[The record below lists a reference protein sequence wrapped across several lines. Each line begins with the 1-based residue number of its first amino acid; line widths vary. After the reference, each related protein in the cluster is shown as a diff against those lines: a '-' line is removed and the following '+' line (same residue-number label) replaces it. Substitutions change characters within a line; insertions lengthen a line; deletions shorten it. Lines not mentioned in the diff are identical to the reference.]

1 MMFSL
6 KMAWRESRASWRR
19 FLFFFLC
26 IAIGVAALVAV
37 GLFSQNVETVIL
49 GDARALLGGDIEL
62 RSSRPLTEHSRTV
75 LESIH
80 TRNIQIVHVS
90 ELVAMAASDESES
103 SPSQSSST
111 QLVQLKVVEDLYP
124 FYGVVEIQPP
134 GPLMEFLKTSPSGCH
149 QDPCFGAIVQ
159 ESLLFSLGLE
169 VGKILKIGQA
179 YFVVTG
185 VMLKEP
191 DRVAM
196 GVGLGPRVMIS
207 REALASTELVKLG
220 SRIRERYLLQLPP
233 TYPLEALVGELKG
246 RLSKDGVRVS
256 TYREAQPRIKRFL
269 DQLATYL
276 GLIGLTALFVGGI
289 GVAATIQGFIAQK
302 MNTVAILKTVG
313 AEAGF
318 ILRTYL
324 LQSMFMGVIGSVVGI
339 VLGVGFLVMLPTLLK
354 DIFPLP
360 ITTTIFVF
368 PLIKGMTL
376 GTLSTGL
383 FTVWPLLTV
392 RQVSP
397 LRIFRRDLDQPQ
409 NFNGS
414 ASMWKN
420 LKGHVQALLQ
430 DHYRLATGVGVGMGL
445 SGLAMWQARSAGL
458 GLTFIVAFGVALLL
472 LLGGMKLLVWGL
484 STMTRPRS
492 FVMRQAMGNI
502 QRPGSQASGMV
513 VAIGV
518 GVMVIVSI
526 ALIKTSLLTAIGER
540 MPKDAPTFFFVD
552 IQPDQKTQFEAVVQA
567 NTKQA
572 EVLLTPVVRS
582 RLSAINGTP
591 INPEDHKG
599 KRNGWYF
606 TREYVVTSL
615 SELPKENEVVKGL
628 WWEQKKDGTNGSQ
641 ESGPQPIRVSL
652 EDEASK
658 NLKAGL
664 GSTIEFDIQ
673 GTPLIAEVDNL
684 RKVEWGGMAIN
695 FFMIL
700 SPGAL
705 EGAPFTYIGSAKVQP
720 EEEVALQQAI
730 VAAVPNVT
738 AIKVGDILKN
748 IATLLNQLAWAIQG
762 MASLCIVSGIVVMTA
777 AVSTTR
783 FRRLYESA
791 ILKAIGGTRS
801 IILQTL
807 AAEFALVG
815 GLAGVIGVT
824 LASVL
829 SWAVLVFFLDLPWTF
844 QPETLGLGI
853 VVTVVMALAVGFLS
867 TYRILGEPP
876 LAVLRQE

>member
-1 MMFSL
+1 
-6 KMAWRESRASWRR
+6 
-19 FLFFFLC
+19 
-26 IAIGVAALVAV
+26 
-37 GLFSQNVETVIL
+37 
-49 GDARALLGGDIEL
+49 
-62 RSSRPLTEHSRTV
+62 
-75 LESIH
+75 
-80 TRNIQIVHVS
+80 
-90 ELVAMAASDESES
+90 
-103 SPSQSSST
+103 
-111 QLVQLKVVEDLYP
+111 
-124 FYGVVEIQPP
+124 
-134 GPLMEFLKTSPSGCH
+134 
-149 QDPCFGAIVQ
+149 
-159 ESLLFSLGLE
+159 
-169 VGKILKIGQA
+169 
-179 YFVVTG
+179 
-185 VMLKEP
+185 
-191 DRVAM
+191 
-196 GVGLGPRVMIS
+196 
-207 REALASTELVKLG
+207 
-220 SRIRERYLLQLPP
+220 
-233 TYPLEALVGELKG
+233 
-246 RLSKDGVRVS
+246 
-256 TYREAQPRIKRFL
+256 
-269 DQLATYL
+269 
-276 GLIGLTALFVGGI
+276 
-289 GVAATIQGFIAQK
+289 
-302 MNTVAILKTVG
+302 
-313 AEAGF
+313 
-318 ILRTYL
+318 
-324 LQSMFMGVIGSVVGI
+324 
-339 VLGVGFLVMLPTLLK
+339 
-354 DIFPLP
+354 
-360 ITTTIFVF
+360 VF
-368 PLIKGMTL
+368 PLMKGMAL

-383 FTVWPLLTV
+383 FTVWPLLSV

-397 LRIFRRDLDQPQ
+397 LRIFRRDIDQPQ
-409 NFNGS
+409 NFSGS

-420 LKGHVQALLQ
+420 LKGQVQGLLQ
-430 DHYRLATGVGVGMGL
+430 DRYRLATGVGVGMGL
-445 SGLAMWQARSAGL
+445 SGLAMWQARSPGL

-472 LLGGMKLLVWGL
+472 LLGAMKLLVWGL

-552 IQPDQKTQFEAVVQA
+552 IQPDQKSQFEAVVQA

-615 SELPKENEVVKGL
+615 SELPKENEVVKGQ
-628 WWEQKKDGTNGSQ
+628 WWQQEKDATKESQ
-641 ESGPQPIRVSL
+641 EIGHQPIRVSL

-705 EGAPFTYIGSAKVQP
+705 DGAPFTYIGSAKVRP
-720 EEEVALQQAI
+720 EEEVALQKAI

-791 ILKAIGGTRS
+791 VLKAIGGTRS

>member
-1 MMFSL
+1 
-6 KMAWRESRASWRR
+6 
-19 FLFFFLC
+19 
-26 IAIGVAALVAV
+26 
-37 GLFSQNVETVIL
+37 
-49 GDARALLGGDIEL
+49 
-62 RSSRPLTEHSRTV
+62 
-75 LESIH
+75 
-80 TRNIQIVHVS
+80 
-90 ELVAMAASDESES
+90 
-103 SPSQSSST
+103 
-111 QLVQLKVVEDLYP
+111 
-124 FYGVVEIQPP
+124 
-134 GPLMEFLKTSPSGCH
+134 
-149 QDPCFGAIVQ
+149 
-159 ESLLFSLGLE
+159 
-169 VGKILKIGQA
+169 
-179 YFVVTG
+179 
-185 VMLKEP
+185 MLKEP

-207 REALASTELVKLG
+207 REALASTELVKPG

-324 LQSMFMGVIGSVVGI
+324 FQSMFMGVIGSLVGI

-368 PLIKGMTL
+368 PLIKGMAL

-383 FTVWPLLTV
+383 FTVWPLLSV

-397 LRIFRRDLDQPQ
+397 LRIFRRDIDQPQ
-409 NFNGS
+409 NFSGS

-420 LKGHVQALLQ
+420 LKGQVQGLLQ
-430 DHYRLATGVGVGMGL
+430 DRYRLATGVGVGMGL
-445 SGLAMWQARSAGL
+445 SGLAMWQARSPGL

-472 LLGGMKLLVWGL
+472 LLGAMKLLVWGL
-484 STMTRPRS
+484 STMARPRS
-492 FVMRQAMGNI
+492 FVMRQAMRNI

-552 IQPDQKTQFEAVVQA
+552 IQPDQKSQFEAVVQA

-615 SELPKENEVVKGL
+615 SELPKENEVVKGQ
-628 WWEQKKDGTNGSQ
+628 WWKQEKDATKEPQ
-641 ESGPQPIRVSL
+641 EIGHQPIRVSL

-658 NLKAGL
+658 TSLSISPTAPL
-664 GSTIEFDIQ
+664 GSK
-673 GTPLIAEVDNL
+673 P
-684 RKVEWGGMAIN
+684 
-695 FFMIL
+695 
-700 SPGAL
+700 AL
-705 EGAPFTYIGSAKVQP
+705 F
-720 EEEVALQQAI
+720 
-730 VAAVPNVT
+730 
-738 AIKVGDILKN
+738 
-748 IATLLNQLAWAIQG
+748 
-762 MASLCIVSGIVVMTA
+762 
-777 AVSTTR
+777 
-783 FRRLYESA
+783 
-791 ILKAIGGTRS
+791 
-801 IILQTL
+801 
-807 AAEFALVG
+807 
-815 GLAGVIGVT
+815 
-824 LASVL
+824 
-829 SWAVLVFFLDLPWTF
+829 
-844 QPETLGLGI
+844 
-853 VVTVVMALAVGFLS
+853 
-867 TYRILGEPP
+867 
-876 LAVLRQE
+876 

>member
-1 MMFSL
+1 
-6 KMAWRESRASWRR
+6 MAWRESRASWRR

-26 IAIGVAALVAV
+26 IAIGVGAMVAV
-37 GLFSQNVETVIL
+37 GLFSQNVEAVIF

-62 RSSRPLTEHSRTV
+62 RSSRPLTEHSHTV
-75 LESIH
+75 LESIY
-80 TRNIQIVHVS
+80 TRDIKVVHVS
-90 ELVAMAASDESES
+90 ELVAMAASDQSES
-103 SPSQSSST
+103 PSSQSSST
-111 QLVQLKVVEDLYP
+111 QLVQLKVVENLYP

-207 REALASTELVKLG
+207 REALASTELVKPG

-324 LQSMFMGVIGSVVGI
+324 FQSMFMGVIGSLVGI
-339 VLGVGFLVMLPTLLK
+339 VLGIGFLVMLPTLLK

-368 PLIKGMTL
+368 PLMKGMAL

-383 FTVWPLLTV
+383 FTVWPLLSV

-397 LRIFRRDLDQPQ
+397 LRIFRRDIDQPQ
-409 NFNGS
+409 NFSGS

-420 LKGHVQALLQ
+420 LKGQVQGLLQ
-430 DHYRLATGVGVGMGL
+430 DRYRLATGVGVGMGL
-445 SGLAMWQARSAGL
+445 SGLAMWQARSPGL

-472 LLGGMKLLVWGL
+472 LLGAMKLLVWGL

-615 SELPKENEVVKGL
+615 SELPKENEVVKGQ
-628 WWEQKKDGTNGSQ
+628 WWQQEKDATKESQ
-641 ESGPQPIRVSL
+641 EIGHQPIRVSL

-705 EGAPFTYIGSAKVQP
+705 DGAPFTYIGSAKVRP
-720 EEEVALQQAI
+720 EEEVALQKAI

-791 ILKAIGGTRS
+791 VLKAIGGTRS

>member
-1 MMFSL
+1 M
-6 KMAWRESRASWRR
+6 
-19 FLFFFLC
+19 
-26 IAIGVAALVAV
+26 VAV
-37 GLFSQNVETVIL
+37 GLFSQNVEAVIF

-62 RSSRPLTEHSRTV
+62 RSSRPLTEHSHTV
-75 LESIH
+75 LESIY
-80 TRNIQIVHVS
+80 TRDIKVVHVS
-90 ELVAMAASDESES
+90 ELVAMAASDQSES
-103 SPSQSSST
+103 PSSQSSST
-111 QLVQLKVVEDLYP
+111 QLVQLKVVENLYP

-196 GVGLGPRVMIS
+196 GVGLAPRVMIS
-207 REALASTELVKLG
+207 REALASTELVKPG

-324 LQSMFMGVIGSVVGI
+324 LQSMFMGVIGSLVGI
-339 VLGVGFLVMLPTLLK
+339 VLGIGFLVMLPTLLK

-368 PLIKGMTL
+368 PLIKGMAL

-397 LRIFRRDLDQPQ
+397 LRIFRRDIDQPQ
-409 NFNGS
+409 NFSGS

-420 LKGHVQALLQ
+420 LKGQVRGLLQ
-430 DHYRLATGVGVGMGL
+430 DRYRLATGVGVGMGL
-445 SGLAMWQARSAGL
+445 SGLAMWQARSPGL

-472 LLGGMKLLVWGL
+472 LLGAMKLLVWGL
-484 STMTRPRS
+484 STMARPRS

-615 SELPKENEVVKGL
+615 SELPKENEVVKGQ
-628 WWEQKKDGTNGSQ
+628 WWKQEKDATKESQ
-641 ESGPQPIRVSL
+641 EIGHQPIRVSL

-705 EGAPFTYIGSAKVQP
+705 DGAPFTYIGSAKVRP
-720 EEEVALQQAI
+720 EEEVALQKAI

-791 ILKAIGGTRS
+791 VLKAIGGTRS

>member
-1 MMFSL
+1 M
-6 KMAWRESRASWRR
+6 
-19 FLFFFLC
+19 
-26 IAIGVAALVAV
+26 VAV
-37 GLFSQNVETVIL
+37 GLFSKNVEAVIF

-62 RSSRPLTEHSRTV
+62 RSSRPLTEHSHTV
-75 LESIH
+75 LESIY
-80 TRNIQIVHVS
+80 TRDIKVVHVS
-90 ELVAMAASDESES
+90 ELVAMAASDQSES
-103 SPSQSSST
+103 PSSQSSST
-111 QLVQLKVVEDLYP
+111 QLVQLKVVENLYP

-207 REALASTELVKLG
+207 REALASTELVKPG

-324 LQSMFMGVIGSVVGI
+324 FQSMFMGVIGSLVGI
-339 VLGVGFLVMLPTLLK
+339 VLGIGFLVMLPTLLK

-368 PLIKGMTL
+368 PLMKGMAL

-383 FTVWPLLTV
+383 FTVWPLLSV

-397 LRIFRRDLDQPQ
+397 LRIFRRDIDQPQ
-409 NFNGS
+409 NFSGS

-420 LKGHVQALLQ
+420 LKGQVQGLLQ
-430 DHYRLATGVGVGMGL
+430 DRYRLATGVGVGMGL
-445 SGLAMWQARSAGL
+445 SGLAMWQARSPGL

-472 LLGGMKLLVWGL
+472 LLGAMKLLVWGL
-484 STMTRPRS
+484 STMARPRS

-552 IQPDQKTQFEAVVQA
+552 IQPDQKSQFEAVVQA

-615 SELPKENEVVKGL
+615 SELPKENEVVKGQ
-628 WWEQKKDGTNGSQ
+628 WWQQEKDATKESQ
-641 ESGPQPIRVSL
+641 EIGHQPIRVSL

-705 EGAPFTYIGSAKVQP
+705 DGAPFTYIGSAKVRP
-720 EEEVALQQAI
+720 EEEVALQKAI

-791 ILKAIGGTRS
+791 VLKAIGGTRS

>member
-1 MMFSL
+1 
-6 KMAWRESRASWRR
+6 
-19 FLFFFLC
+19 
-26 IAIGVAALVAV
+26 
-37 GLFSQNVETVIL
+37 
-49 GDARALLGGDIEL
+49 
-62 RSSRPLTEHSRTV
+62 
-75 LESIH
+75 
-80 TRNIQIVHVS
+80 
-90 ELVAMAASDESES
+90 
-103 SPSQSSST
+103 
-111 QLVQLKVVEDLYP
+111 
-124 FYGVVEIQPP
+124 
-134 GPLMEFLKTSPSGCH
+134 
-149 QDPCFGAIVQ
+149 
-159 ESLLFSLGLE
+159 
-169 VGKILKIGQA
+169 
-179 YFVVTG
+179 
-185 VMLKEP
+185 
-191 DRVAM
+191 
-196 GVGLGPRVMIS
+196 
-207 REALASTELVKLG
+207 
-220 SRIRERYLLQLPP
+220 
-233 TYPLEALVGELKG
+233 
-246 RLSKDGVRVS
+246 
-256 TYREAQPRIKRFL
+256 
-269 DQLATYL
+269 
-276 GLIGLTALFVGGI
+276 
-289 GVAATIQGFIAQK
+289 
-302 MNTVAILKTVG
+302 
-313 AEAGF
+313 
-318 ILRTYL
+318 
-324 LQSMFMGVIGSVVGI
+324 
-339 VLGVGFLVMLPTLLK
+339 
-354 DIFPLP
+354 
-360 ITTTIFVF
+360 
-368 PLIKGMTL
+368 
-376 GTLSTGL
+376 
-383 FTVWPLLTV
+383 
-392 RQVSP
+392 
-397 LRIFRRDLDQPQ
+397 
-409 NFNGS
+409 
-414 ASMWKN
+414 
-420 LKGHVQALLQ
+420 
-430 DHYRLATGVGVGMGL
+430 
-445 SGLAMWQARSAGL
+445 
-458 GLTFIVAFGVALLL
+458 
-472 LLGGMKLLVWGL
+472 
-484 STMTRPRS
+484 
-492 FVMRQAMGNI
+492 
-502 QRPGSQASGMV
+502 
-513 VAIGV
+513 
-518 GVMVIVSI
+518 
-526 ALIKTSLLTAIGER
+526 
-540 MPKDAPTFFFVD
+540 VD
-552 IQPDQKTQFEAVVQA
+552 IQPDQKSQFEAVVQA

-615 SELPKENEVVKGL
+615 SELPKENEVVKGQ
-628 WWEQKKDGTNGSQ
+628 WWQQEKDATKEPQ
-641 ESGPQPIRVSL
+641 EIGHQPIRVSL

-705 EGAPFTYIGSAKVQP
+705 DGAPFTYIGSAKVRP
-720 EEEVALQQAI
+720 EEEVALQKAI

-791 ILKAIGGTRS
+791 VLKAIGGTRS